1 MKFIITIDTEG
12 DNQWDHG
19 RTLTVENI
27 KYVPRFQTLCE
38 KYGIKPTYLVTS
50 EVCRDSY
57 AKEIFIEY
65 SAADRAEIGTHLHS
79 WTTPPFLPVP
89 GLTENDANH
98 AFASELPDDL
108 LASKIRNI
116 TEEITESFGKSPTS
130 FRSGRYGFNKRVAE
144 VLVGNG
150 YLVDSSVTPFVSWSG
165 HPGLPGGEGGPD
177 FIYSSPYPSILD
189 LPNGSL
195 TEIPITI
202 LPTIFPLSFSIKLA
216 QYYFR
221 NVNDS
226 ILLRGFRKFFFRDQ
240 PVWLRP
246 VPGTDHKLLK
256 ALLNVTIDMK
266 LPFITMMFHSSE
278 LMPGCS
284 KYRPDNQSVEDLYRL
299 LDTFFAYLS
308 VMNIGSSTLSEA
320 AREVRL

>member
-1 MKFIITIDTEG
+1 MKFLITIDTEG

-19 RTLTVENI
+19 RPVTVENI
-27 KYVPRFQTLCE
+27 KYVPRFQALCE

-57 AKEIFIEY
+57 AKEIFTEY

-89 GLTENDANH
+89 GLTENDPDH

-108 LASKIRNI
+108 LSSKIRTI
-116 TEEITESFGKSPTS
+116 TEEISESFGKRPTS

-144 VLVGNG
+144 VLVDND
-150 YLVDSSVTPFVSWSG
+150 YIVDSSVTPFVSWSG
-165 HPGLPGGEGGPD
+165 HPGIPGGEGGPD
-177 FIYSSPYPSILD
+177 FIFSSPYPSSLD

-202 LPTIFPLSFSIKLA
+202 LPTRFPLSFSIKLA

-221 NVNDS
+221 NVNGS
-226 ILLRGFRKFFFRDQ
+226 FLLRGFRKFFFRDQ
-240 PVWLRP
+240 PVWMRP
-246 VPGTDHKLLK
+246 VPGTDDKLLK
-256 ALLNVTIDMK
+256 ALLNVTIDRK

-284 KYRPDNQSVEDLYRL
+284 KYRPDNQSIEDLYRL

-308 VMNIGSSTLSEA
+308 FMNIGSSTLSEA
-320 AREVRL
+320 AREMKL